1 MELRTLT
8 YLVAIADAGTIT
20 AAARQLHITQ
30 PALSRQIK
38 DLETELGTQ
47 LFIRQ
52 SHAVTLTADGTY
64 LVNRARQILTLANNA
79 VSDLHRE
86 QKLSGTLTI
95 GLGESRLNQF
105 VLQAAQQLI
114 QQSPDVKLQI
124 FSGNAED
131 IFERLDH
138 GLSDF
143 GVVIDPA
150 DKYKYAF
157 TSIPGVNQ
165 WGLTLPV
172 THPLASHEQITPTDI
187 KNQPLLISQ
196 RQPVRAMLANWA
208 GTSLPDKQFVATYNL
223 IYNANLLVESELGL
237 AVGINHLITDNQNLK
252 FIPFAPAIT
261 SSMSLIWL
269 KHTPLSAVG
278 QRFLEILAE
287 QKTD

>member
-1 MELRTLT
+1 
-8 YLVAIADAGTIT
+8 
-20 AAARQLHITQ
+20 
-30 PALSRQIK
+30 
-38 DLETELGTQ
+38 
-47 LFIRQ
+47 
-52 SHAVTLTADGTY
+52 VTLTADGTY

-105 VLQAAQQLI
+105 VLQAAQNLV
-114 QQSPDVKLQI
+114 QQYPDVKLQI

-157 TSIPGVNQ
+157 TSIPGNNQ
-165 WGLTLPV
+165 WGVTLPA
-172 THPLASHEQITPTDI
+172 TDPLAEQPQITAAELQD
-187 KNQPLLISQ
+187 KPLIISQ
-196 RQPVRAMLANWA
+196 RQPVRAMLENWA
-208 GTSLPDKQFVATYNL
+208 GQPFPDKQFVATYNL
-223 IYNANLLVESELGL
+223 IYNANLLVESGLGW
-237 AVGINHLITDNQNLK
+237 AVGINHLITDNHSLK

-261 SSMSLIWL
+261 SSISLIWL
-269 KHTPLSAVG
+269 KHAPLSAVG
-278 QRFLEILAE
+278 QRFLEILAD